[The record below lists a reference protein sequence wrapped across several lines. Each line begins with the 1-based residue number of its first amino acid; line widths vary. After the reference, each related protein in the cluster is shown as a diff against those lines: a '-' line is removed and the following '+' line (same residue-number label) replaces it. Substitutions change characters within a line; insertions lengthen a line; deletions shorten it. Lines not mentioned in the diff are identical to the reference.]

1 MMPSQA
7 ASGAE
12 AGMSGVRNAMAQHY
26 PGMTTGGMLN
36 GGASQPS
43 AAQSSSNGAKNF
55 NAEDLGA
62 GQSTQISFSNLLMG
76 GGQGMLGTQGTGAH
90 QSAAQQFAPSLAA
103 PGSQHLA
110 GGGSGPGPA
119 VGMRLSSDDLSF
131 PLGGDVRGL
140 ASPTADDT
148 SRTAG
153 SSILNM
159 PSLQGEEDM
168 KRFDVLKYYDEHLS
182 AGKPTSALASSL
194 FLGGLDTGME
204 IGKFTI
210 DTTNNIN
217 NNSSNFS
224 NDPHQPSQE

>member
-1 MMPSQA
+1 
-7 ASGAE
+7 
-12 AGMSGVRNAMAQHY
+12 
-26 PGMTTGGMLN
+26 
-36 GGASQPS
+36 
-43 AAQSSSNGAKNF
+43 
-55 NAEDLGA
+55 
-62 GQSTQISFSNLLMG
+62 
-76 GGQGMLGTQGTGAH
+76 MLGSQGAGAH

-110 GGGSGPGPA
+110 GGGAGPGPA
-119 VGMRLSSDDLSF
+119 VGMRLSSEDLSF

-140 ASPTADDT
+140 ASPTGDDT

-182 AGKPTSALASSL
+182 AGKLTSSLTSSL

-224 NDPHQPSQE
+224 NDSHQPSQE